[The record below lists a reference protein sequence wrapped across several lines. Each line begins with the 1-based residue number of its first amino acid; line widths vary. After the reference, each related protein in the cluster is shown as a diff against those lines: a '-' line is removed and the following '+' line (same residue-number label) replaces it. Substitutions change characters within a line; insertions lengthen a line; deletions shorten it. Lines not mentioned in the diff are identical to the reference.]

1 MIKQVN
7 LMSYKSKTSCL
18 SNQNLKNI
26 RQKTNSQ
33 RESAIRRGHSSGDE
47 CMFLFLISH
56 SSGDECMLLFK
67 NSHSSGDECM
77 FLFVDP
83 HSSINKCRIL
93 CDLIKKK
100 HLI

>member
-26 RQKTNSQ
+26 SQKTDSQ
-33 RESAIRRGHSSGDE
+33 RESAIRRG
-47 CMFLFLISH
+47 H